1 MIDCLPIHPLNAC
14 IIYLPTVEPCTEEWL
29 TLIFLLIKNM
39 GVEAR
44 MVVVSNVSK
53 W

>member
-1 MIDCLPIHPLNAC
+1 MTTILSWPKEFKKRAAWTGLAR
-14 IIYLPTVEPCTEEWL
+14 
-29 TLIFLLIKNM
+29 TLIFLLIKNI

-44 MVVVSNVSK
+44 MVVVSKVSK

>member
-1 MIDCLPIHPLNAC
+1 MNYVHYEVLF
-14 IIYLPTVEPCTEEWL
+14 

-44 MVVVSNVSK
+44 MVVQSNVSK